1 MEEDIGDVV
10 CLERTEIGH
19 TDYTKTGERDVDST
33 SAFEFK
39 TLQKIFRSCVQGIVR
54 SSSTAQCA
62 QYAAGSSKAR
72 GISELAERL

>member
-33 SAFEFK
+33 STFEFK
-39 TLQKIFRSCVQGIVR
+39 TSRFPEVVLKAVFGVALRRSVR
-54 SSSTAQCA
+54 STP
-62 QYAAGSSKAR
+62 R
-72 GISELAERL
+72 VHRRLVEVPSRLKDRN